1 MTWVFSLRNAPQEE
15 LDTTLQENRLVGLR
29 YPPHLALA
37 NATLPEQA
45 GWRGLNPL
53 LMQGKHIAED
63 GQGSGVKGG
72 NVRHG

>member
-1 MTWVFSLRNAPQEE
+1 MNRTDWIV

-53 LMQGKHIAED
+53 LMQSKHIAGD
-63 GQGSGVKGG
+63 RQGSRAARCSG
-72 NVRHG
+72 